1 MIKKLKYY
9 AHQTIDIRPPLFYIY
24 WSEDALKKQLK
35 IEGFDL
41 EKTITRVEDPIEGL
55 YWEQIQKI

>member
-24 WSEDALKKQLK
+24 WSEDALKKQLI
-35 IEGFDL
+35 IERFDL
-41 EKTITRVEDPIEGL
+41 D
-55 YWEQIQKI
+55 